1 MAKDSLGDRMKSY
14 YEAIPNTR
22 LVRRMPVIIRIDG
35 KAFHTF
41 TKGFNKP
48 YDIVLSNA
56 MIRTMKDLCSNIQG
70 CVFGYT
76 QSDEI
81 TLVLVDYNRLETSA
95 WFDYKIQK
103 MCSVSASM
111 ATAYFNKNFASEVFE
126 YKQSLFK
133 HTPYHPD
140 TEVFEKYKIFK
151 NNIDTAKNVAIKYE
165 QRIEKNIAMFDAR
178 CFNIPKE
185 EVCNCLIWR
194 QQDATRNSIE
204 MLGRAY
210 FSDKE
215 LHKKNCSN
223 IQDMLM
229 ELHNVNWNNV
239 DTIFKRGCACH
250 KHAEESGN
258 CSWVVDFEMPIL
270 TQDRDYVEKHIMVGE

>member
-1 MAKDSLGDRMKSY
+1 MANDSLGDRMKG
-14 YEAIPNTR
+14 YERVPKTL
-22 LVRRMPVIIRIDG
+22 LVRRTPVIIRLDG

-41 TKGFNKP
+41 TRGFNKP

-56 MIRTMKDLCSNIQG
+56 MIRTMEHLCRNIQG

-81 TLVLVDYNRLETSA
+81 TLVLVDYKTIKTSA
-95 WFDYKIQK
+95 WFDNEVQK

-111 ATAYFNKNFASEVFE
+111 ATASFNKFFTDEVDRFYESMEE
-126 YKQSLFK
+126 YEPGDFLG
-133 HTPYHPD
+133 
-140 TEVFEKYKIFK
+140 KY
-151 NNIDTAKNVAIKYE
+151 
-165 QRIEKNIAMFDAR
+165 RISVPSKTMGIYDAYCRALDKTAMFDAR

-215 LHKKNCSN
+215 LFKKNCSN

-229 ELHNVNWNNV
+229 EKHNVNWNDV
-239 DTIFKRGCACH
+239 STRFKRGCACF
-250 KHAEESGN
+250 KTSMGSDDRSE
-258 CSWVVDFEMPIL
+258 WFVDYDMPIL
-270 TQDRDYVEKHIMVGE
+270 TQDRVYVEKHIFVGE

>member
-1 MAKDSLGDRMKSY
+1 MAKDSLGDRMKNY
-14 YEAIPNTR
+14 YEAIPSAR

-48 YDIVLSNA
+48 YDVVLSDA
-56 MIRTMKDLCSNIQG
+56 MIRTMEYLCGNIQG

-81 TLVLVDYNRLETSA
+81 TLVLVDYKTLNTSA
-95 WFDYKIQK
+95 WFDNEVQKI
-103 MCSVSASM
+103 CSVSASM
-111 ATAYFNKNFASEVFE
+111 ATACFNRVFAEEVERFHGSMMDDEIHYFMRKYRISD
-126 YKQSLFK
+126 
-133 HTPYHPD
+133 TPEAIGFY
-140 TEVFEKYKIFK
+140 EKY
-151 NNIDTAKNVAIKYE
+151 AKAIG
-165 QRIEKNIAMFDAR
+165 RTAMFDSR

-210 FSDKE
+210 FTDKE
-215 LHKKNCSN
+215 LFRKNCSN

-229 ELHNVNWNNV
+229 ELHYVNWNNV
-239 DTIFKRGCACH
+239 ETKFKRGVACY
-250 KHAEESGN
+250 KDSDESGN
-258 CSWVVDFEMPIL
+258 SLWIVDKEMPIL
-270 TQDRDYVEKHIMVGE
+270 TQDRDYVERHVMIGE